1 MSRMKLHKVQRD
13 IIAEIKKEGGIILA
27 IRKGGSHL
35 LADYT
40 FDRQMFF
47 VATMPSGTSISP
59 RWLAN
64 FRQQIRGNK
73 GSKS

>member
-1 MSRMKLHKVQRD
+1 MGRLKLRKAQRE
-13 IIAEIKKEGGIILA
+13 IIDTIKEEGALIIA

-35 LADYT
+35 LCDYT
-40 FDRQMFF
+40 FDRRLFF

-59 RWLAN
+59 RWIAN
-64 FRQQIRGNK
+64 FRTQLRGNR